1 MTMKRIFFALLLAV
15 MTLAMPSCDTV
26 NPENDHKVVEDVR
39 FILREDA
46 IDLNSAIIRVRHNGG
61 SESMW
66 CLMQTEDL
74 VSDADELINQRVLDE
89 LKYNGQV
96 SANHGSNKS
105 ITLSGLDAKK
115 SYRVIVKAI
124 DSDGQLYGKAAS
136 LIFKTRRD
144 PDVWEVNDKW
154 KLTRNEKRSESTV
167 SGSNEIVEFEDFN
180 CTSDDDESYIVLA
193 LTKADF
199 QAYKKADGHK
209 DVKRTLFEDYYTD
222 FISSANYKSRVLKGN
237 KTWKEE
243 RLRSGEYVVFMIGL
257 DEDYELSGLYKQFN
271 LTVAR
276 EEPTDAY
283 SNWLGLWE
291 VSFTDGSDPWV
302 INISTLDE
310 NMWLTSKGWEPE
322 YSLHDVTNLDL
333 YLYFSKG
340 TGDFYFVSQEVAK
353 GSDGSVMYYYGA
365 FHYGQYMT
373 FLPDMNLRIAKARF
387 TNLTSTEAVIDPM
400 KLNVPGIGEVEF
412 LHGLFYNRN
421 AEGGMAV
428 SIDIPE
434 LPWTM
439 KKIVE

>member
-1 MTMKRIFFALLLAV
+1 MKRILFAFFVLLAIGS
-15 MTLAMPSCDTV
+15 LPSCETLSDELNAV
-26 NPENDHKVVEDVR
+26 DPAEDLRFVLKEDVV
-39 FILREDA
+39 
-46 IDLNSAIIRVRHNGG
+46 DLTSASIRVKHNG
-61 SESMW
+61 STNTMW
-66 CLMQTEDL
+66 VYMQTTDL
-74 VSDADELINQRVLDE
+74 TTDADELIAERV
-89 LKYNGQV
+89 
-96 SANHGSNKS
+96 ANEYQFTEQIVALQGNNKS
-105 ITLSGLDAKK
+105 VHIKGLEAKAR
-115 SYRVIVKAI
+115 YRIIAKAI
-124 DSDGQLYGKAAS
+124 SSDGKLYGKAAS

-144 PDVWEVNDKW
+144 PDVWEVNDNW
-154 KLTRNEKRSESTV
+154 KLTRNDTRSETTV
-167 SGSNEIVEFEDFN
+167 SGSNEILEFDDFK
-180 CTSDDDESYIVLA
+180 CTSVDDESYIVLA
-193 LTKADF
+193 LKKEDF
-199 QAYKKADGHK
+199 QAYEKADGHK
-209 DVKRTLFEDYYTD
+209 DVKRTLFEDYYAD
-222 FISSANYKSRVLKGN
+222 FVSSSDYKSRVLKGN

-243 RLRSGEYVVFMIGL
+243 RLRSGEYFVFMIGL

-271 LTVAR
+271 ITVAR

-291 VSFTDGSDPWV
+291 VSFTDGSNPWV

-333 YLYFSKG
+333 HLYFSKG

-428 SIDIPE
+428 SLDIPE